1 VKIDKQ
7 YRAKGSTL
15 PETQFIQNS
24 KRHIIMMIVPASVG
38 YMFFSALC
46 FASMSGCVKAAHLR
60 GIPVLEILAAR
71 ALVSLTLS
79 YIDIRRKGISP
90 WGHNK
95 PLLLLRGVVGTV
107 ALVCVFYAVTILP
120 LAEATLIQY
129 LYPVFTSIL
138 AFMLIK
144 EQIHGST
151 MVCIGLSLIG
161 LLIMVQPD
169 VLFGPSGQHAQPLST
184 AGIGFALLG
193 ALGSGLAYVLIRQL
207 SSTENPSVII
217 FYFPFVALPVACLLL
232 RDSFVLP
239 GDPATWIL
247 LLLVGVFTQLAQFCL
262 TMAIKLEKASRATA
276 FSYVQVI
283 FSALI
288 GWVFFSEIPS
298 SSTFMG
304 ALFII
309 GGALVNLRSA
319 QKQ

>member
-1 VKIDKQ
+1 MIKI
-7 YRAKGSTL
+7 
-15 PETQFIQNS
+15 
-24 KRHIIMMIVPASVG
+24 PASVG
-38 YMFFSALC
+38 YMFISAFC

-90 WGHNK
+90 WGHNR
-95 PLLLLRGVVGTV
+95 PLLFARGVVGTI

-138 AFMLIK
+138 AFALLK
-144 EQIHGST
+144 EKIHNST
-151 MVCIGLSLIG
+151 MVCIGLSLMG
-161 LLIMVQPD
+161 VLIMVQPNF
-169 VLFGPSGQHAQPLST
+169 LFGYMLQESAPLSK
-184 AGIGFALLG
+184 AGISFALLG
-193 ALGSGLAYVLIRQL
+193 ALGSGLAYVFIRQL
-207 SSTENPSVII
+207 SGTENPSVII

-232 RDSFVLP
+232 WDNFILP
-239 GDPATWIL
+239 GDPVTWIL
-247 LLLVGVFTQLAQFCL
+247 LLLVGVFTQIAQFCL
-262 TMAIKLEKASRATA
+262 TMAIKLEKAAKATA

-288 GWVFFSEIPS
+288 GWIFFSEVPS
-298 SSTFMG
+298 SSTFLG

-309 GGALVNLRSA
+309 GGALVNLRFT
-319 QKQ
+319 QKK

>member
-1 VKIDKQ
+1 
-7 YRAKGSTL
+7 
-15 PETQFIQNS
+15 
-24 KRHIIMMIVPASVG
+24 MIRIPASVT

-90 WGHNK
+90 WGHNR
-95 PLLLLRGVVGTV
+95 PLLFARGVVGTI

-138 AFMLIK
+138 AFVLIK
-144 EQIHGST
+144 EKIHGST

-161 LLIMVQPD
+161 LLIMVQPHF
-169 VLFGPSGQHAQPLST
+169 LFGASVGDSESLSKL
-184 AGIGFALLG
+184 GISFALVG

-232 RDSFVLP
+232 RDDFVLP

-247 LLLVGVFTQLAQFCL
+247 LLLVGVFTQIAQFCL
-262 TMAIKLEKASRATA
+262 TMAIKLEKAAKATA

-288 GWVFFSEIPS
+288 GWLFFSEIPS
-298 SSTFMG
+298 SSTFGG

-319 QKQ
+319 QQK

>member
-1 VKIDKQ
+1 
-7 YRAKGSTL
+7 
-15 PETQFIQNS
+15 
-24 KRHIIMMIVPASVG
+24 MMNIPASVG

-46 FASMSGCVKAAHLR
+46 FAAMTGCVKAAHLR

-79 YIDIRRKGISP
+79 YLDIRRKNISP

-95 PLLLLRGVVGTV
+95 PLLFARGVVGTI

-138 AFMLIK
+138 AFLLIK
-144 EQIHGST
+144 EKIHRST
-151 MVCIGLSLIG
+151 MACIGLSLLG
-161 LLIMVQPD
+161 LLIMVQPNF
-169 VLFGPSGQHAQPLST
+169 LFGSILQGPEPLSKI
-184 AGIGFALLG
+184 GISFALLG
-193 ALGSGLAYVLIRQL
+193 ALGSGLAYVIIRQL

-232 RDSFVLP
+232 GKDFVLP

-247 LLLVGVFTQLAQFCL
+247 LLLVGVFTQIAQFCL
-262 TMAIKLEKASRATA
+262 TMAIKLEKAAKATA

-288 GWVFFSEIPS
+288 GWIFFSEIPS
-298 SSTFMG
+298 SRTFWG

-309 GGALVNLRSA
+309 GGALVNLRSTRH
-319 QKQ
+319 K

>member
-1 VKIDKQ
+1 
-7 YRAKGSTL
+7 
-15 PETQFIQNS
+15 
-24 KRHIIMMIVPASVG
+24 MINIPPSVA

-46 FASMSGCVKAAHLR
+46 FASMSGCVKAAHLK

-79 YIDIRRKGISP
+79 YLDIRRKGISP
-90 WGHNK
+90 WGHNR
-95 PLLLLRGVVGTV
+95 PLLVARGVVGTI

-138 AFMLIK
+138 AFFMIK
-144 EQIHGST
+144 EKIHSST
-151 MVCIGLSLIG
+151 MVCIGLSLMG
-161 LLIMVQPD
+161 LLIMVQPNF
-169 VLFGPSGQHAQPLST
+169 LFGTILQESEPLSKVD
-184 AGIGFALLG
+184 IGVALLG

-207 SSTENPSVII
+207 STTENPSVII

-232 RDSFVLP
+232 WDDFVLP
-239 GDPATWIL
+239 GDLATWIL
-247 LLLVGVFTQLAQFCL
+247 LLLVGVFTQIAQLCL
-262 TMAIKLEKASRATA
+262 TMAIKLEKAAKATA

-288 GWVFFSEIPS
+288 GWIFFSEIPS
-298 SSTFMG
+298 SRTLLG

-309 GGALVNLRSA
+309 GGALINLRSA
-319 QKQ
+319 QQKS